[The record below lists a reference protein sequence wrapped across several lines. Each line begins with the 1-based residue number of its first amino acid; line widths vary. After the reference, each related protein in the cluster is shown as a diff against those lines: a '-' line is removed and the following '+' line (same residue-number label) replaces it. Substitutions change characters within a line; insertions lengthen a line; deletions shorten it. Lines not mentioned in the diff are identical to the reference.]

1 MGLFS
6 TLFRRWCQSPLVMHN
21 ELAEAIVGLTEELRE
36 AREERRRSLV
46 TRVDLSA
53 AEKRIIAAIGSGISD
68 SDRALLDAYAARVE
82 RSAKKLE
89 ALDAAQ

>member
-1 MGLFS
+1 
-6 TLFRRWCQSPLVMHN
+6 MHN
-21 ELAEAIVGLTEELRE
+21 ELAEAIVRLTEELRE
-36 AREERRRSLV
+36 AREERRRGLS
-46 TRVDLSA
+46 TKADLRET
-53 AEKRIIAAIGSGISD
+53 EKRIIAAIGTGISD